1 MEIVFICGTLEPGC
15 DGVGDYT
22 IRLAEVLSGVGH
34 KVSIL
39 SINDWFVNN
48 SDVND
53 IVPGLIHEV
62 RTLRVPSTLPEK
74 HRLELSKAWLK
85 QLNPD
90 WVSLQ
95 FVPFSFQS
103 KGLPLALGSF
113 LKKLE
118 VGFKWHIMF
127 HELWVGMPKGTSR
140 KHVIWGCLQ
149 KQIIKALITK
159 LRPKSI
165 HTPCQLYHAQLIH
178 LGLNVRHLPLFS
190 NIPVKARAYQLQH
203 VESAVPD
210 INCADNW
217 FNSPNFSEIS
227 LIIFGTIHPQA
238 QLAKFIELAS
248 KFMERHGLKI
258 KLTLV
263 GRCGTCQELWV
274 TSCISAG
281 ISVDVKGE
289 QPAETISFLLSNAD
303 IGISTSAF
311 AMIDKSGTVAAMLE
325 HKLPVICVGQT
336 WIARD
341 VDTPKFFDGI
351 YALHDGCIEACL
363 SPARPK
369 KPFCAVEAAKKL
381 IKDLEH
387 SDPYGKK

>member
-15 DGVGDYT
+15 DGVGDYVD
-22 IRLAEVLSGVGH
+22 RLAEELSGSGH
-34 KVSIL
+34 RVSIL
-39 SINDWFVNN
+39 AINDGFVNN
-48 SDVND
+48 DNIDD
-53 IVPGLIHEV
+53 IVPGLINQV
-62 RTLRVPSTLPEK
+62 RILRIPSILPEK
-74 HRLELSKAWLK
+74 HRIELSKAWLK
-85 QLNPD
+85 QLDPH

-103 KGLPLALGSF
+103 KGLPFALGSF

-118 VGFKWHIMF
+118 AGFKWHIMF
-127 HELWVGMPKGTSR
+127 HELWVGMPKGTSS
-140 KHVIWGCLQ
+140 KHIIWGWLQ
-149 KQIIKALITK
+149 KQIIKALIVK
-159 LRPKSI
+159 LRPQSI
-165 HTPCQLYHAQLIH
+165 HTACKLYHAQLSR
-178 LGLNVRHLPLFS
+178 LKFNVKHLPLFS

-203 VESAVPD
+203 VESAVPV
-210 INCADNW
+210 INGDDNW

-238 QLAKFIELAS
+238 QLARFIELAS

-274 TSCISAG
+274 SSCMSAG

-289 QPAETISFLLSNAD
+289 LPAETISYLLSNAD
-303 IGISTSAF
+303 VGISTSAF
-311 AMIDKSGTVAAMLE
+311 AMVDKSGTVAAMLE

-363 SPARPK
+363 SPAKPK